1 MLFGAPNSLPWSMD
15 LAALKRGEPLLR
27 NLFQRMQEEY
37 QEVVQQATAWQL
49 KVEERK
55 SRVSEYAMQMTDI
68 SERNSVVKEEVQRVG
83 ADVSDTSPLQVG
95 GTVVVVVVVVVAVV
109 VVGGGGGTV
118 RGTDGG

>member
-1 MLFGAPNSLPWSMD
+1 M
-15 LAALKRGEPLLR
+15 
-27 NLFQRMQEEY
+27 
-37 QEVVQQATAWQL
+37 VQQSTAWQL

-95 GTVVVVVVVVVAVV
+95 GTVVVVVVVVVVV
-109 VVGGGGGTV
+109 AVVGGGGGTV